1 MPVLRM
7 MDAAC
12 QKEKC
17 LFICEQ
23 RAVPLGGKARVLVR
37 TNSALKSIFILL
49 GELLR
54 KASSH
59 RHAVNVNG

>member
-23 RAVPLGGKARVLVR
+23 RAVPLGGKARSLVQLSKSVLW
-37 TNSALKSIFILL
+37 SI
-49 GELLR
+49 
-54 KASSH
+54 H
-59 RHAVNVNG
+59 